1 MTEGTAEKREDA
13 GARGAPLATPGLK
26 TVVAA
31 AHAALKA
38 HAAKIDAL
46 NVYPVPDGDT
56 GTNMLLT
63 LKSVLEEVSKSPGL
77 EGEAAAKA
85 VSRAALMG
93 ARGNSGV
100 ILSQIL
106 RGACEALGRVRALD
120 AETFAAA
127 LAGARERAYSA
138 VREPVEGTMLSVI
151 GDAAAAARACVERGE
166 ESPLE
171 VLRAAAREAHASVR
185 RTPELLAVLRDAG
198 VVDAGGLGVA
208 VILDGLKAA
217 LSGEELAP
225 DLEEG
230 EAAPDE
236 KLLRSAVE
244 HSAAEAW
251 GYCTEFIVGAFC
263 GDKGEFGAR
272 IEEMGKSVLV
282 IPDDEVVKVHLH
294 TQDPGEALSYAAG
307 FGRLSGV
314 KVDDMEAQTRARPA
328 VRPPAAER
336 APVNVGVV
344 AASRGEGNRRL
355 YESMGAVVVEGGQGN
370 NPSAEDFVRAIEET
384 GAEAVVLL
392 PNNKNVVATAE
403 RVGEVAH
410 AEVHV
415 VPTTSTAAGLAAMVG
430 YDPEGEPGEVAEE
443 MHVILSGLRSAEVTR
458 AVRDARVEGR
468 EVKKGS
474 YIGFLDGK
482 LEVVEET
489 TRAAA
494 LKLAGKMVED
504 GADIV
509 TLLWGGDLAAGEA
522 EDLAAGVRAL
532 DSDLEVEVRYGG
544 QPLYPV
550 EMVAE

>member
-1 MTEGTAEKREDA
+1 VKRGTSEKREAAGANDA
-13 GARGAPLATPGLK
+13 GPHTTDLE

-38 HAAKIDAL
+38 NAAKIDAL

-63 LKSVLEEVSKSPGL
+63 IKSVLERVSASPGL
-77 EGEAAAKA
+77 TGEAAAKV

-106 RGACEALGRVRALD
+106 RGACETLGKVRVLD

-127 LAGARERAYSA
+127 LACAKERAYSA

-151 GDAAAAARACVERGE
+151 ADAAAAARASVDRGE
-166 ESPLE
+166 KNPLG
-171 VLRAAAREAHASVR
+171 VLKAAAREAHASVR
-185 RTPELLAVLRDAG
+185 RTPELLGVLREAG

-208 VILDGLKAA
+208 VILDGLRAA
-217 LSGEELAP
+217 LSGERAAP
-225 DLEEG
+225 DLEED

-236 KLLRSAVE
+236 GRLRSTVE
-244 HSAAEAW
+244 HSAEEAW
-251 GYCTEFIVGAFC
+251 GYCTEFLVNGFS
-263 GDKGEFGAR
+263 GDEGEFGAR
-272 IEEMGKSVLV
+272 IGELGKSVLV
-282 IPDDEVVKVHLH
+282 IPDDDLVKVHLH

-314 KVDDMEAQTRARPA
+314 KIDDMEAQTRARSEGP
-328 VRPPAAER
+328 RPAER
-336 APVNVGVV
+336 TAVNVGVV

-355 YESMGAVVVEGGQGN
+355 YESMGAVIVEGGQGA
-370 NPSAEDFVRAIEET
+370 NPSAEDFVRAVEET
-384 GAEAVVLL
+384 GAVTVILL

-403 RVGEVAH
+403 RVGELTY
-410 AEVHV
+410 AEVYV
-415 VPTTSTAAGLAAMVG
+415 VPTTSIAGGLAAMVG
-430 YDPEGEPGEVAEE
+430 YDPEGEPEEVVEE
-443 MHVILSGLRSAEVTR
+443 MREISSSLRSAEVTR

-474 YIGFLDGK
+474 YIGLLDGK
-482 LEVVEET
+482 LQVVEGT
-489 TRAAA
+489 THATT
-494 LKLAGKMVED
+494 LKLAEKMLED
-504 GADIV
+504 GADIL
-509 TLLWGGDLAAGEA
+509 TLLWGADLDEKEAGEIA
-522 EDLAAGVRAL
+522 DAIRGL
-532 DSDLEVEVRYGG
+532 DPDLEVEVRHGG

-550 EMVAE
+550 QMVAE